1 MNKDYPS
8 NVMQKY
14 LKEEPDLSPTFILLN
29 LMVMAGVAILAVWV
43 EPLHLAI
50 KNNPLLFGGL
60 AGITALS
67 LAVQLKSSLA
77 KKNSLEKI
85 DVLELT
91 ALLSGITTGLAIV
104 LAN

>member
-1 MNKDYPS
+1 MNNDYPN

-14 LKEEPDLSPTFILLN
+14 LKEESDLTPTFIILN
-29 LMVMAGVAILAVWV
+29 LVVMAGVAILAVWV
-43 EPLHLAI
+43 EPIHLAI

-60 AGITALS
+60 AVIAALS
-67 LAVQLKSSLA
+67 LAVQSKSSLA
-77 KKNSLEKI
+77 NKNSLEKI

-91 ALLSGITTGLAIV
+91 ALLSGITTGLAIA